1 MPAFAADSAWPPKAA
16 VGVYADMAEAD
27 AWYTGDKGELA
38 KFYGQTSQ
46 RERHPERLWTQTRA
60 FTERERR
67 LHIPLAGDIASTSA
81 DLLFSEPPTF
91 TVEDTKTQ
99 DRLNTLIDEGG
110 VHMRLLE
117 AAEQAAALGD
127 AYLALAWD
135 RDVIPDRPILVAWPG
150 DAAIPTFRWGRLTE
164 VVFWR
169 EISREGERVVR
180 FLERHAVEQGKGV
193 IEYTVHVGT
202 SAILGELA
210 PLADYDDT
218 KPYAELDGGRQETGI
233 GLLTATHIPN
243 MRPNRKHRNAHGRS
257 DYAGIY
263 DLFDGLDATWTS
275 WLRDIRLARARLI
288 VPQGYLESLGP
299 GQGAVVDLEREIWT
313 ELNMDPSHSQG
324 ITMNQ
329 FAIRVAE
336 HEASAARFTERAVSS
351 AGYSPATFGLDL
363 QGGGQTATEVVHRQR
378 RSMTTRARKAEYW
391 APALR
396 RILEAMLALDAVQ
409 FSSGI
414 AVEVPTVEFGDV
426 VAPDPEATAR
436 TLQLL
441 EAAGAISTYLKVATL
456 HPDWDGEQIDEEVT
470 RIRDDGATLVA
481 TPDLDDDGPPAG
493 DDKQDPA
500 DADTPTEDDP
510 ATDAEA

>member
-1 MPAFAADSAWPPKAA
+1 MPMPADTAWPPQSVADF
-16 VGVYADMAEAD
+16 YPDMAEAD

-38 KFYGQTSQ
+38 RFYGQVSQ

-67 LHIPLAGDIASTSA
+67 LHVPLAGDIASTSA

-99 DRLNTLIDEGG
+99 DRLNTLVNEGG

-164 VVFWR
+164 VTFWR
-169 EISREGERVVR
+169 EVSRNGERVVR
-180 FLERHAVEQGKGV
+180 FLERHAVENGKGV
-193 IEYTVHVGT
+193 IEYTVHIGT
-202 SAILGELA
+202 SAILGERGN
-210 PLADYDDT
+210 LADYDDT
-218 KPYAELDGGRQETGI
+218 KPYATLVDGRQETGI
-233 GLLTATHIPN
+233 GLLTATHVPN
-243 MRPNRKHRNAHGRS
+243 MRPNRRHRNAHGRS

-313 ELNMDPSHSQG
+313 ELNMDPAHSQG

-351 AGYSPATFGLDL
+351 AGYSPATFGLDM
-363 QGGGQTATEVVHRQR
+363 QGGGATATEVVHRQR
-378 RSMTTRARKAEYW
+378 RSMTTRGRKCEYW

-396 RILEAMLALDAVQ
+396 RILEAMLALDSVQ
-409 FSSGI
+409 FSSGVK
-414 AVEVPTVEFGDV
+414 VEVPTVEFGDV

-441 EAAGAISTYLKVATL
+441 EAAGAISTYMKVKIL
-456 HPDWDGEQIDEEVT
+456 HPDWDEPEIEEEVQ
-470 RIRDDGATLVA
+470 RIKDGAAVMVA
-481 TPDLDDDGPPAG
+481 TPDLDDDQPAP
-493 DDKQDPA
+493 DDDDEALPA
-500 DADTPTEDDP
+500 DALPAEDAPPD
-510 ATDAEA
+510 DEV